1 MTHPSPSAPAASAP
15 PPPLLPPPPT
25 VRPEP
30 ESRLDQ
36 LTARYDQAKAAEKAA
51 KAAAEEITT
60 AIKAELARLHPGATE
75 VLLSSPHLAAPLQ
88 LQAVTSWRFDTTR
101 CKAEHPQVYA
111 AFAKQSTSWTLRALA
126 G

>member
-1 MTHPSPSAPAASAP
+1 M
-15 PPPLLPPPPT
+15 
-25 VRPEP
+25 VRPDP

-36 LTARYDQAKAAEKAA
+36 LTARYDQVKAQEKEA

-60 AIKAELARLHPGATE
+60 AIKAELARLQPGATE

-88 LQAVTSWRFDTTR
+88 LQAVSRWTFDSR
-101 CKAEHPQVYA
+101 KCKAEHPQIYA
-111 AFAKQSTSWTLRALA
+111 AFARQSTSWTLRALA

>member
-1 MTHPSPSAPAASAP
+1 M
-15 PPPLLPPPPT
+15 

-36 LTARYDQAKAAEKAA
+36 LTARYDLVKAEEKAA
-51 KAAAEEITT
+51 KAAAEEITA

-75 VLLSSPHLAAPLQ
+75 ILLTGPHLAAPLQ
-88 LQAVTSWRFDTTR
+88 MQAVERWTFDAKG
-101 CKAEHPQVYA
+101 CKATHPAIYA
-111 AFAKQSTSWTLRALA
+111 AFARRSTSWPLRPLA

>member
-1 MTHPSPSAPAASAP
+1 MTSPSSPSAPAASDP
-15 PPPLLPPPPT
+15 YPLGPPT

-36 LTARYDQAKAAEKAA
+36 LSARYDQAKAQEKAA
-51 KAAAEEITT
+51 KAAADEVTT

-75 VLLSSPHLAAPLQ
+75 ILLTSPHLAAPLQ
-88 LQAVTSWRFDTTR
+88 LQAVPRWTFDSKG
-101 CKAEHPQVYA
+101 CKATHPQIYA
-111 AFAKQSTSWTLRALA
+111 AFARRSTSWTLRALV

>member
-1 MTHPSPSAPAASAP
+1 M
-15 PPPLLPPPPT
+15 

-36 LTARYDQAKAAEKAA
+36 LTARYDQVKAQEMEAKKE
-51 KAAAEEITT
+51 AEEITS
-60 AIKAELARLHPGATE
+60 AIKAELARLHPGQTE
-75 VLLSSPHLAAPLQ
+75 ILLSSPHLAAPLQ
-88 LQAVTSWRFDTTR
+88 MQAVSSWRFDSTR
-101 CKAEHPQVYA
+101 CKATYPEIYA